1 VIALVLGS
9 AIASSACYVEQRQ
22 DGTWWAC
29 DTVQTASGPV
39 TGCQQMVMPTI
50 K

>member
-1 VIALVLGS
+1 MALLITIAMV
-9 AIASSACYVEQRQ
+9 SSACYVERRG

-29 DTVQTASGPV
+29 DTVQTSKGPV
-39 TGCQQMVMPTI
+39 TGCQPIDVPVM